1 MAAAGMKTLLFRRTG
16 MRYHVRAPPHGCAT
30 MRLRYGL
37 CCLNRAPPAVY
48 TPERFVGTLLSRNCR
63 RGLVPWPPTARGCGP
78 EAAAPRV
85 EAAAASCGMI
95 EAAEAAEAVAEAVA
109 EGDGAAAVV
118 ERGAL

>member
-1 MAAAGMKTLLFRRTG
+1 
-16 MRYHVRAPPHGCAT
+16 

-37 CCLNRAPPAVY
+37 CCLNAAPPAVY
-48 TPERFVGTLLSRNCR
+48 TPERFALVGTLLAKLPSWLA
-63 RGLVPWPPTARGCGP
+63 GTVAPPRPRGCGP

>member
-1 MAAAGMKTLLFRRTG
+1 
-16 MRYHVRAPPHGCAT
+16 MRYDAATVRPVLFEALPPRCLHPRTFCWDVTLAKLPSWPGTVAPHGP
-30 MRLRYGL
+30 RLR
-37 CCLNRAPPAVY
+37 P
-48 TPERFVGTLLSRNCR
+48 
-63 RGLVPWPPTARGCGP
+63 RGCGP

-95 EAAEAAEAVAEAVA
+95 EAAEAAEAVAETVA

>member
-1 MAAAGMKTLLFRRTG
+1 
-16 MRYHVRAPPHGCAT
+16 MRYDAATVRPV
-30 MRLRYGL
+30 
-37 CCLNRAPPAVY
+37 CLLNGSPPAVY
-48 TPERFVGTLLSRNCR
+48 TPERFVGTLLAKLPSW
-63 RGLVPWPPTARGCGP
+63 LVPWPRGCGP

-118 ERGAL
+118 ERGTL

>member
-1 MAAAGMKTLLFRRTG
+1 
-16 MRYHVRAPPHGCAT
+16 MRWDVLAKLPSWLVLYRGPP
-30 MRLRYGL
+30 R
-37 CCLNRAPPAVY
+37 P
-48 TPERFVGTLLSRNCR
+48 
-63 RGLVPWPPTARGCGP
+63 RGCGP

-85 EAAAASCGMI
+85 EAAAASCGMT

>member
-1 MAAAGMKTLLFRRTG
+1 
-16 MRYHVRAPPHGCAT
+16 

-37 CCLNRAPPAVY
+37 CCKGVPPRCLHPRTFCWDVTLAKLPSWLAGTVAPPR
-48 TPERFVGTLLSRNCR
+48 P
-63 RGLVPWPPTARGCGP
+63 RGCGP